1 MSSGLEENHHVS
13 EYMATL
19 QDATGMNGEKERMPN
34 SSVFGPQKTRRLN
47 MIAICSC
54 IVGPWL
60 LFSFLYSVMSFSV
73 HHSSPSL
80 AWSLVFVAL
89 GVAFLF
95 GILAIKAIRN
105 YHDPL
110 WYIYGALACFV
121 AVFAAVVLGDM
132 NFTYNMKPFYDIE
145 HMNTYPAVRPDMKKG
160 QQLMDAGHVYFAAG
174 TGIDMK
180 RAMGFKSRDLYCVAP
195 IVIGNEQM
203 ASYDF
208 WAVGTN
214 CCSSEASDFR
224 CGEYNNPHARS
235 GMRMMRDDQRP
246 FFRLAVQK
254 AEAAYNIHAAH
265 PLFFYWM
272 EDPMSELFQYQQD
285 GLRYFLMGICGS
297 LVINTC
303 SVVSV
308 VVFWVIVET
317 GLRR

>member
-208 WAVGTN
+208 WAV
-214 CCSSEASDFR
+214 A
-224 CGEYNNPHARS
+224 PIVAA
-235 GMRMMRDDQRP
+235 QRP
-246 FFRLAVQK
+246 PTF
-254 AEAAYNIHAAH
+254 AAASTTTHMRARA
-265 PLFFYWM
+265 
-272 EDPMSELFQYQQD
+272 
-285 GLRYFLMGICGS
+285 CG
-297 LVINTC
+297 
-303 SVVSV
+303 
-308 VVFWVIVET
+308 
-317 GLRR
+317 